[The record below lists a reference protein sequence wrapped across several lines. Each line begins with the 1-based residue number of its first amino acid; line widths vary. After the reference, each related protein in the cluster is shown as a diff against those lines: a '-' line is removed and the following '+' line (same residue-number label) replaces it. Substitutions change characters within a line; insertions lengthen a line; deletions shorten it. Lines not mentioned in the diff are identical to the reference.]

1 MSMTIR
7 EILWWGI
14 CHREPPKRE
23 DNKSEK
29 EGQRDE
35 ND

>member
-1 MSMTIR
+1 MGMTAR

-14 CHREPPKRE
+14 CHKEPPKRE

-29 EGQRDE
+29 E
-35 ND
+35 NK